1 MDWIM
6 IPLNF
11 AIVFG
16 GIYKVIE
23 LFVHKRERLMLIS
36 KITELKNIDFKGI
49 SLYSSGK
56 NIDFKG
62 ISLYSS
68 GGKYTALRI
77 GWLMTGIGFGFLL
90 GFCIN
95 MLATYGDYSFRADE
109 DFVYRY
115 SNRVGGI
122 VYVAS
127 VCICGGIGLLMSYR
141 AERKA
146 EQPKEKK
153 DEFEV

>member
-6 IPLNF
+6 IPLNS

-16 GIYKVIE
+16 CIYKVVE

-49 SLYSSGK
+49 SLYSSG
-56 NIDFKG
+56 N
-62 ISLYSS
+62 
-68 GGKYTALRI
+68 KYTALRI
-77 GWLMTGIGFGFLL
+77 GWLLLGIGLGFLL

-95 MLATYGDYSFRADE
+95 MMATYGDYSFRADE
-109 DFVYRY
+109 DFMFRYREY
-115 SNRVGGI
+115 VSGI

-146 EQPKEKK
+146 EQPEQKNK
-153 DEFEV
+153 D

>member
-49 SLYSSGK
+49 SLYSSG
-56 NIDFKG
+56 
-62 ISLYSS
+62 
-68 GGKYTALRI
+68 GKYTALRI
-77 GWLMTGIGFGFLL
+77 GWLLLGVGCGFLL

-95 MLATYGDYSFRADE
+95 MLATYGDYSLRADE
-109 DFVYRY
+109 NSMFRYREY
-115 SNRVGGI
+115 VSGI
-122 VYVAS
+122 GYVAS

>member
-1 MDWIM
+1 M

-49 SLYSSGK
+49 SLYSSG
-56 NIDFKG
+56 N
-62 ISLYSS
+62 
-68 GGKYTALRI
+68 KYTALRI
-77 GWLMTGIGFGFLL
+77 GWLLTGIGFGFLL

-95 MLATYGDYSFRADE
+95 MWATYGDYSFRADE
-109 DFVYRY
+109 NFMFRYREY
-115 SNRVGGI
+115 VSGI

-146 EQPKEKK
+146 EQPEEKNK
-153 DEFEV
+153 D

>member
-1 MDWIM
+1 M

-49 SLYSSGK
+49 SLYSSG
-56 NIDFKG
+56 
-62 ISLYSS
+62 
-68 GGKYTALRI
+68 GKYTALRI
-77 GWLMTGIGFGFLL
+77 GWLLLGVGCGFLL

-141 AERKA
+141 AERKV

>member
-49 SLYSSGK
+49 SLYSSG
-56 NIDFKG
+56 N
-62 ISLYSS
+62 
-68 GGKYTALRI
+68 KYTALRI
-77 GWLMTGIGFGFLL
+77 GWLLLGVGCGFLL

-95 MLATYGDYSFRADE
+95 MMATYGDYSFRADE
-109 DFVYRY
+109 NSMVLY
-115 SNRVGGI
+115 SDRVSGI

-127 VCICGGIGLLMSYR
+127 VCICGGIGLLMSYH

>member
-49 SLYSSGK
+49 SLYSSG
-56 NIDFKG
+56 
-62 ISLYSS
+62 
-68 GGKYTALRI
+68 GKYTALRI
-77 GWLMTGIGFGFLL
+77 GWLLLGIGLGFLL

-146 EQPKEKK
+146 EQPEEKVKE
-153 DEFEV
+153 

>member
-1 MDWIM
+1 MEWIM
-6 IPLNF
+6 IPLNI

-16 GIYKVIE
+16 CIYKVVE
-23 LFVHKRERLMLIS
+23 LFVHKRERLLLIS

-49 SLYSSGK
+49 
-56 NIDFKG
+56 N
-62 ISLYSS
+62 LYSS

-77 GWLMTGIGFGFLL
+77 GWLLLGVGCGFLL
-90 GFCIN
+90 GFGIN
-95 MLATYGDYSFRADE
+95 MLATYGDYSFHADE
-109 DFVYRY
+109 GSMFRYREY
-115 SNRVGGI
+115 VGSI

-146 EQPKEKK
+146 EQPKEK
-153 DEFEV
+153 

>member
-1 MDWIM
+1 M
-6 IPLNF
+6 IPMNF

-49 SLYSSGK
+49 SLYSSG
-56 NIDFKG
+56 
-62 ISLYSS
+62 
-68 GGKYTALRI
+68 GKYTALRI
-77 GWLMTGIGFGFLL
+77 GWLLLGIGFGFLL

-146 EQPKEKK
+146 EQPEEKNK
-153 DEFEV
+153 D

>member
-1 MDWIM
+1 M
-6 IPLNF
+6 IPLNC

-23 LFVHKRERLMLIS
+23 LFVHKRERLLLIS

-49 SLYSSGK
+49 SLYSSG
-56 NIDFKG
+56 N
-62 ISLYSS
+62 
-68 GGKYTALRI
+68 KYTALRI
-77 GWLMTGIGFGFLL
+77 GWLLTGIGLGFLL

-127 VCICGGIGLLMSYR
+127 VCICGGLGLLMSYR

-146 EQPKEKK
+146 EQPEEKVKE
-153 DEFEV
+153 

>member
-1 MDWIM
+1 M

-16 GIYKVIE
+16 CIYKVVE

-49 SLYSSGK
+49 SLYSSG
-56 NIDFKG
+56 
-62 ISLYSS
+62 
-68 GGKYTALRI
+68 GKYTALRI
-77 GWLMTGIGFGFLL
+77 GWLLLGIGFGFLL

-95 MLATYGDYSFRADE
+95 MWATYGDYSFRADE

-146 EQPKEKK
+146 EQPEEKNK
-153 DEFEV
+153 D

>member
-49 SLYSSGK
+49 SLYSSG
-56 NIDFKG
+56 
-62 ISLYSS
+62 
-68 GGKYTALRI
+68 GKYTALRI
-77 GWLMTGIGFGFLL
+77 GWLLTGVGCGFLL

-95 MLATYGDYSFRADE
+95 MWATYGDYSFRADE
-109 DFVYRY
+109 EFMFRYREY
-115 SNRVGGI
+115 VSGI

-146 EQPKEKK
+146 EQPEEKNK
-153 DEFEV
+153 D

>member
-49 SLYSSGK
+49 SLYSSG
-56 NIDFKG
+56 N
-62 ISLYSS
+62 
-68 GGKYTALRI
+68 KYTALRI
-77 GWLMTGIGFGFLL
+77 GWLLLGVGCGFLL

-95 MLATYGDYSFRADE
+95 MWATYGDYSFRADE

-115 SNRVGGI
+115 SNRVGSI
-122 VYVAS
+122 VYVAC